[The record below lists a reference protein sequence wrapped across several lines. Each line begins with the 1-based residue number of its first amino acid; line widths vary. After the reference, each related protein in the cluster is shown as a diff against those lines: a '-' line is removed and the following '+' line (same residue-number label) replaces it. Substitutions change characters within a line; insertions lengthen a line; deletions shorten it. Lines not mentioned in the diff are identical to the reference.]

1 MQINYGPI
9 MLNLNSLLSF
19 LIAILS
25 FLLAS
30 CYEETNLVQSNAL
43 EKKFYKKLATKIDS
57 NIVYVDS
64 IRFEMEYAFGD
75 PRNFAAEEDMIIEP
89 QAQLCGTK
97 TTYGWGVDHFE
108 PMAGK
113 LVGIW
118 PEDGYHSSE
127 HLLLYKN
134 KWGYLGLVL
143 GADSYEYNEALQAGY
158 LSGNLM
164 LNISYP
170 AEWSIDNFNAG
181 RYNAGEAI
189 DHACNGNA
197 GKTLYSDIQLT
208 QMMNYVHT
216 RRPNSVFVIDSYK
229 RCQHMLSA
237 YELTDRIM
245 CSAYNHWYEIPG
257 FCNPNMSWGP
267 SAEWYNFVEGG
278 IDQRSDWSDM
288 RNYFGIKFSSTW
300 INTYELSEFGD
311 LFGYAS
317 NLGLSEIWIYAR
329 DVHQTDQFENI
340 SLAAW
345 NSRFLRRFD
354 RKYRIEWRCDNPD
367 PCQNCDPTNGED
379 GWYVISSTPTYEVKE
394 VIR

>member
-1 MQINYGPI
+1 
-9 MLNLNSLLSF
+9 MLNRNSLLSF

-64 IRFEMEYAFGD
+64 VRFEMEYAFGD
-75 PRNFAAEEDMIIEP
+75 PRNLAAEADMVIEP

-118 PEDGYHSSE
+118 PVNYHSPSY
-127 HLLLYKN
+127 LLEYKN
-134 KWGYLGLVL
+134 KWGYSGLFI
-143 GADSYEYNEALQAGY
+143 GADSYEYNEALQVGY
-158 LSGNLM
+158 LPANLM
-164 LNISYP
+164 ISIHNQTAVNDNY
-170 AEWSIDNFNAG
+170 AEKVDNFYAG
-181 RYNAGEAI
+181 RYYIGEPV
-189 DHACNGNA
+189 DHQCDGNEDT
-197 GKTLYSDIQLT
+197 GKRMYKPTELIPIKTYISSK
-208 QMMNYVHT
+208 
-216 RRPNSVFVIDSYK
+216 RPNSVFVLDGYK
-229 RCQHMLSA
+229 RCDHLQVAGTIADKVMFSSYH
-237 YELTDRIM
+237 
-245 CSAYNHWYEIPG
+245 HWINLGTGYCIT
-257 FCNPNMSWGP
+257 NMGWGP
-267 SAEWYNFVEGG
+267 SIETYYINGDS
-278 IDQRSDWSDM
+278 DQRPDWSEM
-288 RNYFGIKFSSTW
+288 KNIFGPRFTATW
-300 INTYELSEFGD
+300 VSAQESEFGD
-311 LFGYAS
+311 LFGHAS
-317 NLGLSEIWIYAR
+317 NLGLNEVWIYMGEAYPPEK
-329 DVHQTDQFENI
+329 FEAI

-367 PCQNCDPTNGED
+367 PCRNCDPTNGDD
-379 GWYVISSTPTYEVKE
+379 GWYVVSSTPTYEVKE